1 MVRKLT
7 IRFCVAALAG
17 LAAVVSGTAFARNGL
32 PEGAYRSGPYTLE
45 FKAHG
50 KFRVMKSNYALVEG
64 DYKVAGDRIELTDR
78 RGPFACK
85 GAGQATG
92 TYTWKLE
99 EGSLMLSKIEDKCSD
114 RSESFATSPWK
125 RQ

>member
-17 LAAVVSGTAFARNGL
+17 LAAVVSGTAFARDGL
-32 PEGAYRSGPYTLE
+32 PEGVYGAGPYRLE

-92 TYTWKLE
+92 TYSWKLE